1 MHTRPVLQRPDRDTV
16 YQALGRGI
24 RNALSR
30 AAAVERLRV
39 YDMADQRTPFRWS
52 AVARF
57 LCPLALL
64 VICVSP
70 TAQSVSAERGTVSA
84 IIHLLVMI
92 ALAVGGWFYLREGA
106 WSYRETCVAAYYGTL
121 DKVTRSAAFSTARI
135 SSSGESDPPEW
146 LRVRDA
152 QRWARWLTLAAL
164 ALVIALACAGCM
176 TILDCL
182 WDLRVVTTVQPMTAF
197 AVTTRV
203 YGQVLWTLADSI
215 PVLDLPNAL
224 HWADPAPF
232 RDSLIVDVTLLVAR
246 VAVFGPVI
254 AWIIAAYRGAGFD
267 PRKPATGDKVVGRV
281 VRGLNSFGRPTPVLC
296 REDELIADELIA
308 GRLEAG
314 LAGRAD
320 DKWEHAISFAS
331 KALGEELGEEWPPD
345 RILAYLATQ
354 TPGDVGKSQ
363 DPVPL
368 FRENTAAGGLLREG
382 SQSAYLA
389 GPDLVAGLKPTR
401 LRTDS
406 KPPAGQQPSV
416 LDQIEDEISVSVYL
430 DTDDTDAIARV
441 IRHVDELV
449 EALGY
454 DGPINPTVERGS
466 FIRNSWAKIRR
477 SPTSDE
483 ARKLLMDAERAA
495 KLRYLDGKQAEVDN
509 EIADALHKVI
519 ADLSDIPNA
528 SIQAGHIL
536 VIKHPGPEG
545 MMLISKYLSEL
556 EVRSLERFPEILREP
571 RKTLESLAFIVS
583 NLKEPGPQQGSP

>member
-1 MHTRPVLQRPDRDTV
+1 MHAIPVLQRADRDTV
-16 YQALGRGI
+16 YQALGLGI
-24 RNALSR
+24 RRALGR
-30 AAAVERLRV
+30 AAAVERLRE
-39 YDMADQRTPFRWS
+39 YDPYDRRTPFRWS

-57 LCPLALL
+57 LGPLALL

-84 IIHLLVMI
+84 IIHLLVMV

-121 DKVTRSAAFSTARI
+121 DKVTRSAAFSAARI

-164 ALVIALACAGCM
+164 ALVIALACAECM

-267 PRKPATGDKVVGRV
+267 PRQPATGDKVASRV
-281 VRGLNSFGRPTPVLC
+281 VRGLNNFGPAVLR
-296 REDELIADELIA
+296 REDELIADQLIA
-308 GRLEAG
+308 DRLEAG
-314 LAGRAD
+314 LAGRTD

-331 KALGEELGEEWPPD
+331 KALGKELGEEWPPN
-345 RILAYLATQ
+345 RVLAYLATQ

-368 FRENTAAGGLLREG
+368 IRENTAADSLLREG
-382 SQSAYLA
+382 SQSACLA
-389 GPDLVAGLKPTR
+389 GPDLVTGLKPTR
-401 LRTDS
+401 PRTGS
-406 KPPAGQQPSV
+406 KPPAGQQHSV

-454 DGPINPTVERGS
+454 DGPINSAVERGS

-477 SPTSDE
+477 SPTSEE

-545 MMLISKYLSEL
+545 TMLISKYLSEL
-556 EVRSLERFPEILREP
+556 EVRSLERFPGILREP

-583 NLKEPGPQQGSP
+583 NWKEPGPQQGSL